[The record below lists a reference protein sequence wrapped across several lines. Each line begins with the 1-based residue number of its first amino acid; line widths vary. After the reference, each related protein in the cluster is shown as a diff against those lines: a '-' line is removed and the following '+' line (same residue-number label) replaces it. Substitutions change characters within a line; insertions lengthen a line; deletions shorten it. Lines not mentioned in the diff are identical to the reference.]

1 MTDPTPGVVLVAAAA
16 ENNVIGRD
24 GGLPWRLPDDLAHF
38 KRLTMGHAIIMG
50 RATYDET
57 GRPLPGRTNI
67 VLTSREGWRPE
78 GVEIARSLD
87 DAFAIADAAH
97 PGMDRMVI
105 GGGQIYRLA
114 LPRATRIELTRVHA
128 EIDGDTTF
136 PELDDGWVQTARSH
150 HPADDRHAHAFTFL
164 TLVRRPRG

>member
-1 MTDPTPGVVLVAAAA
+1 MPAVVLVAAAS

-50 RATYDET
+50 RATYEES

-67 VLTSREGWRPE
+67 VITTREDWKPE
-78 GVEIARSLD
+78 GVQTARSLEH
-87 DAFAIADAAH
+87 AFEIADAAH
-97 PGMDRMVI
+97 PHQDRMVI

-114 LPRATRIELTRVHA
+114 LPLATRIELTRIHA
-128 EIDGDTTF
+128 QVQGDTTF
-136 PELDDGWVQTARSH
+136 PELGECWVETARSD
-150 HPADDRHAHAFTFL
+150 HPADDRHAHAFSFL
-164 TLVRRPRG
+164 TYTRNPTA